1 MSTLSKD
8 SKIEE
13 LRIDQDELLIKAN
26 LVAQTSEAPSLVSF
40 SGALSTRTVSI
51 DLKEPIKSCEKVQI
65 VNRAT
70 GSNEAISA
78 APVITHTLENGSTKV
93 STLYVPAD
101 GKIVSSAV
109 SVSRDATGL
118 TDVCIVV
125 SFRK

>member
-8 SKIEE
+8 SKIED

-26 LVAQTSEAPSLVSF
+26 LVAKTSEAPSLVSI
-40 SGALSTRTVSI
+40 SGTLTATAISI
-51 DLKEPIKSCEKVQI
+51 DLKEPIRSCEKVQV

-78 APVITHTLENGSTKV
+78 APSVSGSV
-93 STLYVPAD
+93 
-101 GKIVSSAV
+101 V
-109 SVSRDATGL
+109 SVTLNATGL